1 MKSLLKEK
9 RSIRERLI
17 NHKVKLWYM
26 NLNMYDSWIFSNYK
40 SPSQRVRLLTE
51 RWFASQMYCPNCL
64 NSRLNPAKANTK
76 VVDFSCGYCA
86 HDFQLKSKKNK
97 ISGKIT
103 DGAYR
108 PMIES
113 IQTNTVPD
121 FFFMEY
127 LPEEWLV
134 RNLFLVPRFFM
145 NTTIIERRSAL
156 SINAR
161 RKGWVGCNILFS
173 KLPEEGRI
181 AIVRDERVIE
191 GVDVQKKYR
200 ALSFLDS
207 KKYAQRGWF
216 ADVLYYMRKLDA
228 SAFDLKDMY
237 QFEDELRKLHPENK
251 HVREKIRQQLQIL
264 RDRNILRFDG
274 RGKYFLLK

>member
-1 MKSLLKEK
+1 MLSHMDL
-9 RSIRERLI
+9 
-17 NHKVKLWYM
+17 
-26 NLNMYDSWIFSNYK
+26 NLYDAWVFENYK
-40 SPSQRVRLLTE
+40 SPSQQVRLLTE
-51 RWFASQMYCPNCL
+51 SWFASQMYCPNCL
-64 NSRLNPAKANTK
+64 NLHLTPAETNTPL
-76 VVDFSCGYCA
+76 VDFSCNKCT

-97 ISGKIT
+97 IANKIT

-113 IQTNTVPD
+113 IHNNTTPD

-127 LPEEWLV
+127 LPEEWVV
-134 RNLFLVPRFFM
+134 RNLFLIPRFFIS
-145 NTTIIERRSAL
+145 TTIIEKRSAL

-181 AIVRDERVIE
+181 VVVKDERVTE
-191 GVDVQKKYR
+191 RADVQKKYR

-207 KKYAQRGWF
+207 KKYTQRGWF
-216 ADVLYYMRKLDA
+216 ADVLYCVRKLDA
-228 SAFDLKDMY
+228 SAFNLRDIY

-251 HVREKIRQQLQIL
+251 HIREKIRQQLQIL
-264 RDRNILRFDG
+264 RDRHILRFDG
-274 RGKYFLLK
+274 CGTYFLLK

>member
-1 MKSLLKEK
+1 
-9 RSIRERLI
+9 
-17 NHKVKLWYM
+17 M

-40 SPSQRVRLLTE
+40 SPSQQVRLLTE
-51 RWFASQMYCPNCL
+51 KWFASQMYCPNCL
-64 NSRLNPAKANTK
+64 NLHLTPAETNTK
-76 VVDFSCGYCA
+76 VIDFSCKSCT

-113 IQTNTVPD
+113 IKTNTSPD

-127 LPEEWLV
+127 LPEEWTV

-145 NTTIIERRSAL
+145 NTTIIEKRPAL
-156 SINAR
+156 SENAR
-161 RKGWVGCNILFS
+161 RHGWVGCNILFS

-181 AIVRDERVIE
+181 AIVKDERVIE
-191 GVDVQKKYR
+191 GADVQKKYR

-207 KKYAQRGWF
+207 KKYTQRGWV
-216 ADVLYYMRKLDA
+216 ADVLYYVRKLDA
-228 SAFDLKDMY
+228 RAFNLSDMY

-251 HVREKIRQQLQIL
+251 HVQEKIRQQLQIL
-264 RDRNILRFDG
+264 RDKHIIRFDG
-274 RGKYFLLK
+274 RGTYSLLK